1 MNIKTIFVYNSPKL
15 FDILDEIKSYLSIE
29 VYHVSKENYHKINE
43 SQNKNYIFISDHPT
57 KVIENNLVVIESP
70 KKILKLIEQINLN
83 YLKINFNNQS
93 FIKIGKYNLDLNSR
107 LLLNGDK
114 VMDLTEKECNMLIF
128 INENKKVS
136 LKKLQENVWN
146 YASNLE
152 THTVETHVYRL
163 RKKISKIF
171 KDDNFIK
178 YDKDGYYIKN

>member
-15 FDILDEIKSYLSIE
+15 FEILDEIKSYLGIE
-29 VYHVSKENYHKINE
+29 VYHVDKENYQKI
-43 SQNKNYIFISDHPT
+43 SDSHNKNYIFISDHPT
-57 KVIENNLVVIESP
+57 KVIENNLLVIESP

>member
-15 FDILDEIKSYLSIE
+15 FDILDEIKSYLSME
-29 VYHVSKENYHKINE
+29 VYHVNKENYHKINE

-57 KVIENNLVVIESP
+57 KVIVNNLLVIESP

-83 YLKINFNNQS
+83 YLKINFNKQS
-93 FIKIGKYNLDLNSR
+93 FIKIGRYILDLNSR

-114 VMDLTEKECNMLIF
+114 VMDLTEKESNMLIF

-178 YDKDGYYIKN
+178 YDKDGYYIKS